1 MKIKTVIV
9 DDVLLARE
17 RIKRYL
23 ATEPNIELAGECANG
38 REAVEMI
45 PAVKPDLIF
54 LDVQMPELDGFG
66 VLEEIGAAEMPV
78 VIFVT
83 AFDQFALRAFEVHAL
98 DYLLKPFSRERFR
111 EAMAHARAHIER
123 EGTRDFNLRLGAL
136 LKDVK
141 SEPKH
146 LKRLAIRSSGR
157 VLYLLTDE
165 IDWIE
170 SAGNYV
176 SVRAGKQS
184 HLLRERMGQLE
195 LKLNPAKF
203 VRIHRSTL
211 VNIDRIKELHPLFN
225 GDQKVILRDGS
236 ELTLSRNYRDRLLEL
251 LEKP

>member
-1 MKIKTVIV
+1 MKIRTVIV
-9 DDVLLARE
+9 DDVQLARE

-23 ATEPNIELAGECANG
+23 ASEPEIEIAGECANG

-45 PAVKPDLIF
+45 SAIKPDLIF

-111 EAMAHARAHIER
+111 EAMAHARSHIER
-123 EGTRDFNLRLGAL
+123 EGERDFNLRLSAL

-146 LKRLAIRSSGR
+146 LKRLAIKSSGR

-195 LKLNPAKF
+195 MKLDPTKF

-236 ELTLSRNYRDRLLEL
+236 ELTLSRNYRDKLLEL
-251 LEKP
+251 LERP